1 MKRIEIKMRHFSIGI
16 LLFLAGISFAQAQ
29 QMPISMN
36 QIFRPRLINP
46 ARSGTEA
53 HHNIFIAHQQRKIM
67 VGGWKSISQFLNYNS
82 QPMGRAANWGWGI
95 NLVNDIEH
103 TENRFNFTASIAAQ
117 VIKTEKSRLSLGIN
131 LGIINWNSNYGQTLV
146 FDRND
151 VLLLSPLN
159 FVELDA
165 GMGIDYSIT
174 SKKVK
179 FDAQGIVM
187 QLPGN
192 FLSAQLTGLKLY
204 PHGVVAGKLLF
215 SPLHNV
221 FIGPAAFYRNTI
233 LSGDSTK
240 LQVATTDVG
249 LKLELDRQD
258 IWAGAAYRINRGA
271 LSVAF
276 GMQIFMT
283 DTTALAEKN
292 GIFVDLNAGFSLP
305 MGMASP
311 FGPSVEI
318 GLDINFGRPYAN
330 KNFSDTLRII
340 DGAFW
345 KNDGNLNRHTDD
357 FIKPNGPVGLRAT
370 TYVTPRNVLLTYGF
384 LDQSLQYVGTTPI
397 FQGDSLQQVGM
408 EWIGVDGL
416 IEGIGQFVIKDALD
430 PDSASVLNIDSLE
443 ALKSLISIEIGA
455 SLQASEEEVYQLAEG
470 TIYEGEFGTN
480 NETEDSLFLEI
491 IYNEVDTIIG
501 VALNHYLNNLELA
514 ALKLHSIRKKVEY
527 EMTSRFGETLSFQ
540 REEDELDTKALIGK
554 KYVRINRLRITPNHP
569 NQDAFQVNKV
579 NLKFNRFETRS
590 YTEDGQIIPSDLPS
604 SSKRKKKKKRNNGRR
619 DRR

>member
-1 MKRIEIKMRHFSIGI
+1 MKTRHLSIGL
-16 LLFLAGISFAQAQ
+16 LLFFAGLSFVQAQ

-46 ARSGTEA
+46 ARSGTQA
-53 HHNIFIAHQQRKIM
+53 HHNIFISHQQRKIL
-67 VGGWKSISQFLNYNS
+67 VAGWKSISQFLNYNS
-82 QPMGRAANWGWGI
+82 QPMGRAANWGWGV

-117 VIKTEKSRLSLGIN
+117 VIKTEKSRMSLGIN
-131 LGIINWNSNYGQTLV
+131 LGVINWNSNYNNTLV
-146 FDRND
+146 YDRND
-151 VLLLSPLN
+151 ELLLSALN

-165 GMGIDYSIT
+165 GAGIDYSINT
-174 SKKVK
+174 KKVK
-179 FDAQGIVM
+179 FDLQGVAM

-192 FLSAQLTGLKLY
+192 FLSSQLAGLRIN

-221 FIGPAAFYRNTI
+221 FVGPMAFYRNTI
-233 LSGDSTK
+233 FREDTTLIK
-240 LQVATTDVG
+240 ATTDVG

-258 IWAGAAYRINRGA
+258 IWVGGAYRINRGA
-271 LSVAF
+271 LTGAF

-283 DTTALAEKN
+283 DTTAKAEKG

-305 MGMASP
+305 MAGASP
-311 FGPSVEI
+311 FGPSMEI

-330 KNFSDTLRII
+330 KDFSDTLRII

-357 FIKPNGPVGLRAT
+357 FIAPNGPVGLRAE

-397 FQGDSLQQVGM
+397 FQGDSLQEVGM

-416 IEGIGQFVIKDALD
+416 IEGIAGYVIKDALD

-443 ALKSLISIEIGA
+443 ALKFLTSVEFSA

-480 NETEDSLFLEI
+480 NPTEDTLFLEI
-491 IYNEVDTIIG
+491 IYNEQDTVVG

-514 ALKLHSIRKKVEY
+514 ALKLHAMRKKMEY
-527 EMTSRFGETLSFQ
+527 ELDTRYGETLSFQ
-540 REEDELDTKALIGK
+540 REENPLNTKALVGK
-554 KYVRINRLRITPNHP
+554 KLVRINQLRITPNHP
-569 NQDAFQVNKV
+569 NQDAFQVNEI
-579 NLKFNRFETRS
+579 NLKFNRYERRS
-590 YTEDGQIIPSDLPS
+590 FTEDGEIIPDDLPS
-604 SSKRKKKKKRNNGRR
+604 GKRKRKGKRRTTGRR

>member
-1 MKRIEIKMRHFSIGI
+1 MNRVTMKTRHLSIG
-16 LLFLAGISFAQAQ
+16 LLFFLAGLSFAQAQ
-29 QMPISMN
+29 QLPISMN

-46 ARSGTEA
+46 ARSGTVA
-53 HHNIFIAHQQRKIM
+53 HHNVFMSHQQRKIL
-67 VGGWKSISQFLNYNS
+67 VAGWKSISQFLNYNS

-117 VIKTEKSRLSLGIN
+117 VIKTEKSRLSVGIN
-131 LGIINWNSNYGQTLV
+131 LGVINWNSNYNNTLV
-146 FDRND
+146 YDRND
-151 VLLLSPLN
+151 ELLLSALN

-165 GMGIDYSIT
+165 GAGIDYSIST
-174 SKKVK
+174 KKVK
-179 FDAQGIVM
+179 FDMQGVAM

-192 FLSAQLTGLKLY
+192 FLSSQLAGLRIN
-204 PHGVVAGKLLF
+204 PHAVLAGKLLF

-221 FIGPAAFYRNTI
+221 FVGPMAFYRNTI
-233 LSGDSTK
+233 MRADTALIK
-240 LQVATTDVG
+240 ATTDVG

-258 IWAGAAYRINRGA
+258 IWVGGAYRINRGA
-271 LSVAF
+271 LTGAF

-283 DTTALAEKN
+283 DTTARAEKS
-292 GIFVDLNAGFSLP
+292 GLFVDLNAGFSLP
-305 MGMASP
+305 MGDASP
-311 FGPSVEI
+311 FGPSMEI

-330 KNFSDTLRII
+330 KDFSDTLRII

-397 FQGDSLQQVGM
+397 FQGDSLLEVGM

-416 IEGIGQFVIKDALD
+416 IEGIGEYVIKDALD

-443 ALKSLISIEIGA
+443 ALKSMISVELSA

-480 NETEDSLFLEI
+480 NPTEDTLFMEI
-491 IYNEVDTIIG
+491 IYNEVDTTIG
-501 VALNHYLNNLELA
+501 VAINHYLNNLELA
-514 ALKLHSIRKKVEY
+514 ALKLHAMRKKLEY
-527 EMTSRFGETLSFQ
+527 EFDTRFGETLSFQ
-540 REEDELDTKALIGK
+540 REEEPLNTKELIGK
-554 KYVRINRLRITPNHP
+554 QYVKIKKLRITPNHP
-569 NQDAFQVNKV
+569 NQDAFQVNEV
-579 NLKFNRFETRS
+579 NLKFNRFERQIV
-590 YTEDGQIIPSDLPS
+590 TEDGDIIPADLPGS
-604 SSKRKKKKKRNNGRR
+604 GRRKKKKRNTNGRR